1 MVVLCTRVGDLP
13 KTEIVKDIKGTLCNA
28 AHNNSYGS
36 SFGVYSIVLSSLEEL
51 FLAT

>member
-28 AHNNSYGS
+28 HNNSYGS
-36 SFGVYSIVLSSLEEL
+36 SFGVYSIVLGSLEEL